1 MSDKHKF
8 RAWDESQKYMAYQ
21 GSPDLET
28 IQSFMYHFGDEELME
43 STFLHDKGGD
53 GKEVWEGDIF
63 DVVFKN
69 CPDGF
74 NIIGRETEVKIV
86 RGIVVKKFGAF
97 RVKFIHHE
105 LNEVVYVLLY
115 EFLKNEEKVVIGN
128 IYENPELINQPI
140 KQDGNDNE

>member
-1 MSDKHKF
+1 MKSKHKF

-28 IQSFMYHFGDEELME
+28 IQSFMYHFGDKELME
-43 STFLHDKGGD
+43 STWLHDKNGHGQ
-53 GKEVWEGDIF
+53 EVWEGDIF

-74 NIIGRETEVKIV
+74 EIMGQETEIKIV
-86 RGIVVKKFGAF
+86 KGVVVNIFGAF
-97 RVKFIHHE
+97 RVKFIHPE
-105 LNEVVYVLLY
+105 WNEVVYVMLH

-128 IYENPELINQPI
+128 IYENHELINQPI
-140 KQDGNDNE
+140 KQDGNNNK